1 MGGLKRRK
9 ALKRLKRRQ
18 DAFDAHGA
26 QTRMNPG
33 KQEGGGQMLMR
44 RPGSNN
50 K

>member
-1 MGGLKRRK
+1 MRGIKGRK
-9 ALKRLKRRQ
+9 AKKRLKRRQ

-26 QTRMNPG
+26 QTRLNPG

-44 RPGSNN
+44 RPGSNA